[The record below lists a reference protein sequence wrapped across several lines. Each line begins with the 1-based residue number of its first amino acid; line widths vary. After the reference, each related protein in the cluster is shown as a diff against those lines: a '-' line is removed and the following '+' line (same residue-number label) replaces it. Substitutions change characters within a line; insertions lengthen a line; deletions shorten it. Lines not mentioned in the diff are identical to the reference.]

1 MARKRN
7 LVVSGWNRHH
17 FYLIPTIRVSDSH
30 TQPKRFCITFFF
42 LGWQVFF
49 TRYEEW
55 TADDFKNHIEKIKK
69 EKFGGNMEKM

>member
-7 LVVSGWNRHH
+7 MLVAGWERHH
-17 FYLIPTIRVSDSH
+17 IYLIPTIRISDSF
-30 TQPKRFCITFFF
+30 TRGKRFAITFFF

-55 TADDFKNHIEKIKK
+55 TAEDFKNHLEKRKN
-69 EKFGGNMEKM
+69 ESTTL